1 MCFHRFFCRMKR
13 FAVFLLLALPAI
25 DQAIARSEN
34 DSILH
39 VLEYELNR
47 KEVYTRE
54 KEKQIKDIKQMLN
67 TPDLTLNQQYA
78 LNRQIYLE
86 YKAYQTDSALHYL
99 QQNLVIAE
107 QMQDETCFYETKL
120 DLSYLLWQSGRFFE
134 SIHNLESLDR
144 NRFHS
149 LPEEMLRNYYE
160 AYKQL
165 YRYYANSQADSHNE
179 YHYLSNLYRDSVLQI
194 IPADSKHYKVLIAEE
209 LTDESRTQEAAEI
222 LLELL
227 AQSLMEDHER
237 AIFANLLAG
246 IYQKE
251 GNAEMQKKYYAV
263 SAICDIKNAI
273 KENASMQALALILYQ
288 EGNIEKAYRYIQS
301 SINDAVFCN
310 ARFRTYEITKIFPII
325 DGAYQTKAEKQKK
338 ELKLYLLLVSILLLF
353 LLAAIIYV
361 YRQMRRIARIRKE
374 LYHTNLKLQ
383 GLNTDL
389 QNSNARL
396 HDLNN
401 ELMHVNR
408 KLLETNLVKEA
419 YLGKF
424 IDLCSHYI
432 EKLDNY
438 RRSLNRIASSGKKVE
453 ELYAALKS
461 TQYIDMELNDF
472 HHNFDETFLRI
483 YPTFIKDFNALF
495 PAEEKQTPKAGE
507 LLNTEL
513 RIYALI
519 RLGINDSAKIALF
532 LRYSISTVYTYR
544 SKLKNK
550 SLSKESLEE
559 HVMKIGK

>member
-1 MCFHRFFCRMKR
+1 MKR
-13 FAVFLLLALPAI
+13 FVLFLLLALPAI
-25 DQAIARSEN
+25 HQAIARSEN
-34 DSILH
+34 DSILQ

-47 KEVYTRE
+47 KEVYTRA
-54 KEKQIKDIKQMLN
+54 KEEQIKDIKQMLN

-86 YKAYQTDSALHYL
+86 YKAYQTDFALHYL
-99 QQNLVIAE
+99 QQNLLIAE
-107 QMQDETCFYETKL
+107 QMLDETCFYETKL
-120 DLSYLLWQSGRFFE
+120 DLSYLLWQSGKFFE
-134 SIHNLESLDR
+134 SIRNLESLDR
-144 NRFHS
+144 NRFTH

-165 YRYYANSQADSHNE
+165 YRYYANSQVDRHNE
-179 YHYLSNLYRDSVLQI
+179 YYYLSNLYRDSLLQI
-194 IPADSKHYKVLIAEE
+194 APVDSKQYKVLVAEK
-209 LTDESRTQEAAEI
+209 LTDGNRTQEAVEI
-222 LLELL
+222 LLDLM
-227 AQSLMEDHER
+227 AQSLAETHER

-251 GNAEMQKKYYAV
+251 ENAEMQKKYYAI
-263 SAICDIKNAI
+263 SAICDIKNAV
-273 KENASMQALALILYQ
+273 KENTSMQALALILYQ
-288 EGNIEKAYRYIQS
+288 EGKIDRAYKYIQS
-301 SINDAVFCN
+301 SFDDAVFCN
-310 ARFRTYEITKIFPII
+310 SRFRTYEITKIFPII
-325 DGAYQTKAEKQKK
+325 DGAYQTKAIKQKQ
-338 ELKLYLLLVSILLLF
+338 ELKLYLLLVSILLVF
-353 LLAAIIYV
+353 LLVAIIYV

-383 GLNTDL
+383 DLNTDL
-389 QNSNARL
+389 QNSNAQL

-401 ELMHVNR
+401 ELIDVNR
-408 KLLETNLVKEA
+408 KLSETNRVKEA

-461 TQYIDMELNDF
+461 TQYIDSELSVF
-472 HHNFDETFLRI
+472 HNNFDETFLRI
-483 YPTFIKDFNALF
+483 YPTFIEDFNALF
-495 PAEEKQTPKAGE
+495 PDEEKQTPKAGE

-544 SKLKNK
+544 SKLKSK
-550 SLSKESLEE
+550 SFCKESLEE
-559 HVMKIGK
+559 SIMKIGK